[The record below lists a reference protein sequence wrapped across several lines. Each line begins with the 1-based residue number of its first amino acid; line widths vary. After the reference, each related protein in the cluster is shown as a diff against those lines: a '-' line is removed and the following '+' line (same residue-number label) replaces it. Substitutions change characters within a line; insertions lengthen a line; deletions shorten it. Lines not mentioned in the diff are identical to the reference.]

1 MPFKERIRV
10 LNLIDLHTH
19 TNYSDGTATVEETL
33 SLAEKLG
40 LSFLS
45 VTDHNT
51 VNAYD
56 ELLQKKHLFSGKL
69 VSGVELGTTFRCE
82 SIEILGYGINIEKI
96 KPLISENY
104 LSFYEKNVRAAALDA
119 IATVK
124 NGAAL
129 SPDFVKTMCEHP
141 EAIFDPEREN
151 DRPYLLAELQRHPEN
166 ARFFGSRDEFESITR
181 HRFTREYLFN
191 PQSPLFSDQSSLV
204 PSIEKVIRIIKECG
218 GLAFLAHPFVYS
230 ENIINALDEV
240 VAYGLDG
247 IECYYGTFNEAQKQF
262 LEAYSDKNGLL
273 KSGGSDHHGLDM
285 RPNNIMGR
293 SAGEAIPYSLV
304 SSWIDKIA
312 F

>member
-1 MPFKERIRV
+1 MLV

-19 TNYSDGTATVEETL
+19 TNYSDGTATVEQTL
-33 SLAEKLG
+33 VIAERFG

-69 VSGVELGTTFRCE
+69 VSGVELSTTFKSE

-96 KPLISENY
+96 KPLIAENY

-124 NGAAL
+124 NGATL

-141 EAIFDPEREN
+141 EAVFDPGRKN

-166 ARFFGSRDEFESITR
+166 ARFFRSRDEFESINR
-181 HRFTREYLFN
+181 HRFSREYLFN
-191 PQSPLFSDQSSLV
+191 PRSPLFSDQSSLV
-204 PSIEKVIRIIKECG
+204 PSIEKVIHIIRECG
-218 GLAFLAHPFVYS
+218 GLTFLAHPFVYS
-230 ENIINALDEV
+230 QNIIDSLDEV

-247 IECYYGTFNEAQKQF
+247 IECYYGTFNEEQKQF
-262 LEAYSDKNGLL
+262 LETYCDKNGLL
-273 KSGGSDHHGLDM
+273 KSGGSDHHGLDI

-293 SAGEAIPYSLV
+293 SAGESISYSLV
-304 SSWIDKIA
+304 SSWLDKIA

>member
-1 MPFKERIRV
+1 MLV
-10 LNLIDLHTH
+10 LKLIDLHTH
-19 TNYSDGTATVEETL
+19 TNYSDGTATVEQTL
-33 SLAEKLG
+33 MLAERLG

-56 ELLQKKHLFSGKL
+56 ELLEKKHLFSGKL
-69 VSGVELGTTFRCE
+69 VSGVELSTTFRSE
-82 SIEILGYGINIEKI
+82 SIEILGYGISIEKI
-96 KPLISENY
+96 KPLIAENY
-104 LSFYEKNVRAAALDA
+104 LSFYEKNVRAAALNA

-124 NGAAL
+124 NGATL

-141 EAIFDPEREN
+141 ESVFDPGRKT

-166 ARFFGSRDEFESITR
+166 ARFFKSRDEFESIDR

-191 PQSPLFSDQSSLV
+191 PQSPLFSDQSSLI
-204 PSIEKVIRIIKECG
+204 PSIEKVIRIIKDCG
-218 GLAFLAHPFVYS
+218 GSAFLAHPFVYS
-230 ENIINALDEV
+230 ENIVNALDEA

-247 IECYYGTFNEAQKQF
+247 IECYYGTFTEAQKQF
-262 LEAYSDKNGLL
+262 LEAYCDKNGLL
-273 KSGGSDHHGLDM
+273 KSGGSDHHGLDV

-293 SAGEAIPYSLV
+293 SAGAPIPYSLV
-304 SSWIDKIA
+304 SPWLERIA

>member
-1 MPFKERIRV
+1 

-19 TNYSDGTATVEETL
+19 TNYSDGTATVEQTL
-33 SLAEKLG
+33 VLAEHLG

-69 VSGVELGTTFRCE
+69 VSGVELSTTFRSE
-82 SIEILGYGINIEKI
+82 SIEILGYGINIEKM
-96 KPLISENY
+96 KPLIAENY
-104 LSFYEKNVRAAALDA
+104 LSFYEKNVRSAAINA

-124 NGAAL
+124 NGATL
-129 SPDFVKTMCEHP
+129 SSDFVKTMCEHP
-141 EAIFDPEREN
+141 EAVFDPGKKN

-166 ARFFGSRDEFESITR
+166 ARFFKSRAEFESINR

-191 PQSPLFSDQSSLV
+191 PQSPLFSDQSSLL
-204 PSIEKVIRIIKECG
+204 PSIEKVIHIIHECG
-218 GLAFLAHPFVYS
+218 GLTFLAHPFLYFQ
-230 ENIINALDEV
+230 NIINTLDEV

-247 IECYYGTFNEAQKQF
+247 IECYYGTFDEAQKQF
-262 LEAYSDKNGLL
+262 LETYCDKNGLL
-273 KSGGSDHHGLDM
+273 KSGGSDHHGLDV

-293 SAGEAIPYSLV
+293 SAGESIPYSLV
-304 SSWIDKIA
+304 SPWLDKIA
-312 F
+312 T

>member
-1 MPFKERIRV
+1 MLV

-19 TNYSDGTATVEETL
+19 TNYSDGTATVEQTL
-33 SLAEKLG
+33 MLAEGIG

-69 VSGVELGTTFRCE
+69 VSGVELSTSFRGE
-82 SIEILGYGINIEKI
+82 SIEILGYGINVEKM
-96 KPLISENY
+96 KPLIAENY
-104 LSFYEKNVRAAALDA
+104 LSLYEKNRRAAALDA

-124 NGAAL
+124 NGATL
-129 SPDFVKTMCEHP
+129 SPGFIKTMCEHP
-141 EAIFDPEREN
+141 EAVFDPGREN
-151 DRPYLLAELQRHPEN
+151 YRTYLLAELRRYPEN
-166 ARFFGSRDEFESITR
+166 ARFFRSREEFESIDR
-181 HRFTREYLFN
+181 HRFSREYLFN
-191 PQSPLFSDQSSLV
+191 PRSPLFSDQSSLL
-204 PSIEKVIRIIKECG
+204 PSIEKVIHIIKECG
-218 GLAFLAHPFVYS
+218 GLTFLAHPFVYS
-230 ENIINALDEV
+230 KNIINALDDV

-247 IECYYGTFNEAQKQF
+247 IECHYGTFNKEQKQF
-262 LEAYSDKNGLL
+262 LETYCDERGLL

-293 SAGEAIPYSLV
+293 SAGESIPYSLV
-304 SSWIDKIA
+304 SPWLDKIS

>member
-1 MPFKERIRV
+1 MLV

-19 TNYSDGTATVEETL
+19 TNYSDGTVTVEQTL
-33 SLAEKLG
+33 MLAEGLG

-69 VSGVELGTTFRCE
+69 VSGVELSTTFRSE
-82 SIEILGYGINIEKI
+82 SIEILGYGINTEKI
-96 KPLISENY
+96 KPLIAENY

-124 NGAAL
+124 NGATL
-129 SPDFVKTMCEHP
+129 SPDFVKKMCENP
-141 EAIFDPEREN
+141 EEVFDPGREN
-151 DRPYLLAELQRHPEN
+151 NRPYLLAELQRHPEN
-166 ARFFGSRDEFESITR
+166 ARFFRSRDEFESISR
-181 HRFTREYLFN
+181 HRFSREYLFN
-191 PQSPLFSDQSSLV
+191 PRSSLFSDHSSLV
-204 PSIEKVIRIIKECG
+204 PSIEKVIHIIRECG
-218 GLAFLAHPFVYS
+218 GLTFLAHPFVYS
-230 ENIINALDEV
+230 KNIIDALDEV

-247 IECYYGTFNEAQKQF
+247 IECYYGTFNKAQKQF
-262 LEAYSDKNGLL
+262 LETYCDKMGLF

-285 RPNNIMGR
+285 RSNNIMGR
-293 SAGEAIPYSLV
+293 SAGEAITYSLV
-304 SSWIDKIA
+304 STWLDKIA

>member
-1 MPFKERIRV
+1 MPV

-19 TNYSDGTATVEETL
+19 TNYSDGTATVEQTL
-33 SLAEKLG
+33 MLAEDLG

-56 ELLQKKHLFSGKL
+56 ELLEKKHLYSGKL
-69 VSGVELGTTFRCE
+69 VSGVELSTTFRSE
-82 SIEILGYGINIEKI
+82 PIEILGYGINIEKI
-96 KPLISENY
+96 KPLIAENY
-104 LSFYEKNVRAAALDA
+104 LSLYEKNVRAAALDA

-124 NGAAL
+124 NGATL
-129 SPDFVKTMCEHP
+129 SPDFIRTMCEHP
-141 EAIFDPEREN
+141 EAVFDPGRESN
-151 DRPYLLAELQRHPEN
+151 RPYLLAELQRHPEN
-166 ARFFGSRDEFESITR
+166 ARFFRSRDEFEGIDR
-181 HRFTREYLFN
+181 QRFSREYLLN
-191 PQSPLFSDQSSLV
+191 PKSPLFSDQSSLV
-204 PSIEKVIRIIKECG
+204 PSIEMVIQIIKECG
-218 GLAFLAHPFVYS
+218 GSAFLAHPFVYS
-230 ENIINALDEV
+230 ENIVNALDEV
-240 VAYGLDG
+240 VACGLDG

-262 LEAYSDKNGLL
+262 LEAYCDKNGFL

-304 SSWIDKIA
+304 SAWLDKIS

>member
-1 MPFKERIRV
+1 MLV

-19 TNYSDGTATVEETL
+19 TNYSDGTATVEQTL
-33 SLAEKLG
+33 MLAEGIG

-69 VSGVELGTTFRCE
+69 VSGVELSTSFRGE
-82 SIEILGYGINIEKI
+82 SIEILGYGINVEKI
-96 KPLISENY
+96 KPLIAENY
-104 LSFYEKNVRAAALDA
+104 LSLYEKNARAAALDA

-124 NGAAL
+124 NGATL
-129 SPDFVKTMCEHP
+129 SPDFIKTMCEHP
-141 EAIFDPEREN
+141 EAVFDPGREN
-151 DRPYLLAELQRHPEN
+151 YRTYLLAELRRYPEN
-166 ARFFGSRDEFESITR
+166 ARFFRSRDEFESIDR
-181 HRFTREYLFN
+181 HRFSREYLFN
-191 PQSPLFSDQSSLV
+191 PRSPLFSDHSSLL

-218 GLAFLAHPFVYS
+218 GLTFLAHPFVYS
-230 ENIINALDEV
+230 KNIINALDEV
-240 VAYGLDG
+240 VAYGLEG
-247 IECYYGTFNEAQKQF
+247 IECYYGTFNKEQKQF
-262 LEAYSDKNGLL
+262 LEDYCDKRGLL

-293 SAGEAIPYSLV
+293 SAGETIPYSLV
-304 SSWIDKIA
+304 SPWLDKIS

>member
-1 MPFKERIRV
+1 MLV

-19 TNYSDGTATVEETL
+19 TNYSDGTATVEQTL
-33 SLAEKLG
+33 MLAERIG
-40 LSFLS
+40 LSFIS

-51 VNAYD
+51 VNSYD

-69 VSGVELGTTFRCE
+69 VSGVELSTTFRSE

-96 KPLISENY
+96 KPLIAENY

-119 IATVK
+119 VATVK

-141 EAIFDPEREN
+141 EAVFDPEREN
-151 DRPYLLAELQRHPEN
+151 NRPYLLAELQRHPEN
-166 ARFFGSRDEFESITR
+166 ARFFKSCDEFESINR
-181 HRFTREYLFN
+181 HRFSREYLFN
-191 PQSPLFSDQSSLV
+191 PRSPLFSDHSSLV
-204 PSIEKVIRIIKECG
+204 PSIEKVIHIIRECG
-218 GLAFLAHPFVYS
+218 GLTFLAHPFVYS

-262 LEAYSDKNGLL
+262 LETYCDKNGLL

-304 SSWIDKIA
+304 SPWLDKIA
-312 F
+312 FL

>member
-1 MPFKERIRV
+1 MLV

-19 TNYSDGTATVEETL
+19 TNYSDGTATVEQTL
-33 SLAEKLG
+33 VIAERLG

-69 VSGVELGTTFRCE
+69 VSGVELSTTFRSE

-96 KPLISENY
+96 KPLIAENY

-124 NGAAL
+124 NGATL

-141 EAIFDPEREN
+141 EAVFDPGRKN
-151 DRPYLLAELQRHPEN
+151 DRPYLLAELQRYPEN
-166 ARFFGSRDEFESITR
+166 ARFFRSRDEFESINR
-181 HRFTREYLFN
+181 HRFSREYLFN
-191 PQSPLFSDQSSLV
+191 PLSPLFSDQSSLV
-204 PSIEKVIRIIKECG
+204 PSIEKVIHIIRECG
-218 GLAFLAHPFVYS
+218 GLTFLAHPFVYS

-247 IECYYGTFNEAQKQF
+247 IECYYGTFNEEQKQF
-262 LEAYSDKNGLL
+262 LETYCDKNGLL
-273 KSGGSDHHGLDM
+273 KSGGSDHHGLDI

-293 SAGEAIPYSLV
+293 SAGESIPYSLV
-304 SSWIDKIA
+304 SSWLDKIA

>member
-1 MPFKERIRV
+1 MDF
-10 LNLIDLHTH
+10 IDLHTH

-33 SLAEKLG
+33 SLAERLG

-69 VSGVELGTTFRCE
+69 VTGVELGTTFRCE

-151 DRPYLLAELQRHPEN
+151 DRTYLLAELQRHPEN
-166 ARFFGSRDEFESITR
+166 ARFFESRDEFESITR

-191 PQSPLFSDQSSLV
+191 PQSPLFSDQSSLL

-218 GLAFLAHPFVYS
+218 GVAFLAHPFVYS
-230 ENIINALDEV
+230 QNMINALDEV

-247 IECYYGTFNEAQKQF
+247 IECYYGTFDEAQKQF

-304 SSWIDKIA
+304 FPWIDKIA